1 MKSRILGTVAA
12 LGLSVALVAP
22 NAEAQVASASITAT
36 ANIQVQLSAVAGG
49 NLDFGSVFPGATKT
63 ILTDNVSAGSFE
75 LTGADNAEITVSFP
89 VLPTDLD
96 DGTLPVPNLLPITFG
111 AGAAASNSLVD
122 NRTSGTVA
130 FDPAVGQTARLS
142 TAPAPVV
149 GKMWVYLGGAVTPAL
164 QPAGTYTATVTL
176 NAAYTGN

>member
-1 MKSRILGTVAA
+1 MKARILGTAAA

-36 ANIQVQLSAVAGG
+36 ASIQVQLSAVAGG
-49 NLDFGSVFPGATKT
+49 NLDFASVFPGATKT
-63 ILTDNVSAGSFE
+63 VLTSDAAAGSFE

-89 VLPTDLD
+89 VLPTDLS
-96 DGTLPVPNLLPITFG
+96 DGAAIPNLLPITFG
-111 AGAAASNSLVD
+111 GTAGASNSSVN
-122 NRTSGTVA
+122 NRTAGTVS
-130 FDPAVGQTARLS
+130 FDPSVGQTARLS

-149 GKMWVYLGGAVTPAL
+149 GKMWVYLGGSVTPAL
-164 QPAGTYTATVTL
+164 QPAGVYTATVTL